1 MELTSKRRA
10 ELKAQA
16 HNLDPVAQI
25 GKFGVTPEALKH
37 IDKALA
43 DHKLVKVKFIG
54 FRETRR
60 ELLEEIAGATSSILI
75 DVIGNVAILYREKQE
90 VSS

>member
-25 GKFGVTPEALKH
+25 GKFGVTPEALTY

-43 DHKLVKVKFIG
+43 DHQLIKVKFIG
-54 FRETRR
+54 FKETRK
-60 ELLEEIAGATSSILI
+60 ELSEEIAGATSSILI
-75 DVIGNVAILYREKQE
+75 DIIGNVAILYREKQE

>member
-1 MELTSKRRA
+1 MELTSKRRT

-60 ELLEEIAGATSSILI
+60 KFSEEIAGATSSILI
-75 DVIGNVAILYREKQE
+75 DIIGNVAILYREKQE

>member
-16 HNLDPVAQI
+16 HSLDPVAQI
-25 GKFGVTPEALKH
+25 GKFGVTPEVLAH

-43 DHKLVKVKFIG
+43 DHQLIKVKFIG
-54 FRETRR
+54 FRETRK
-60 ELLEEIAGATSSILI
+60 ELSKEIAEATNSILI

-90 VSS
+90 ASS

>member
-25 GKFGVTPEALKH
+25 GKLGVTPKAITH
-37 IDKALA
+37 IEKALA
-43 DHKLVKVKFIG
+43 DHQLIKVKFIG
-54 FRETRR
+54 YRETRR
-60 ELLEEIAGATSSILI
+60 EFSEEIAKATSSLLI
-75 DVIGNVAILYREKQE
+75 DIIGNVAILYREKQE
-90 VSS
+90 LSS

>member
-16 HNLDPVAQI
+16 HSLDPVAQI
-25 GKFGVTPEALKH
+25 GKFGVTPEALAH

-43 DHKLVKVKFIG
+43 DHQLIKVKFFG
-54 FRETRR
+54 FKETRG
-60 ELLEEIAGATSSILI
+60 ELSDEIAGATSSTLVN
-75 DVIGNVAILYREKQE
+75 VIGNVAILYREKPK
-90 VSS
+90 VSD

>member
-16 HNLDPVAQI
+16 HSLDPVAQI
-25 GKFGVTPEALKH
+25 GKFGVTSEVLAN

-43 DHKLVKVKFIG
+43 DHQLIKVKFIG
-54 FRETRR
+54 FRETRK
-60 ELLEEIAGATSSILI
+60 ELSEEIAGATSSILI

-90 VSS
+90 AFS

>member
-10 ELKAQA
+10 VLKAQA
-16 HNLDPVAQI
+16 HSIDPVAQI
-25 GKFGVTPEALKH
+25 GKSGVTSTALKH
-37 IDKALA
+37 VEKALT
-43 DHKLVKVKFIG
+43 DHQLIKVKFIG
-54 FRETRR
+54 FKEIRR
-60 ELLEEIAGATSSILI
+60 ELSEEIAGATSSILI

>member
-60 ELLEEIAGATSSILI
+60 KFSEEIAGATSSILI
-75 DVIGNVAILYREKQE
+75 DIIGNVAILYREKQE

>member
-60 ELLEEIAGATSSILI
+60 ELLEEIAGATDSILI
-75 DVIGNVAILYREKQE
+75 DIIGNVAILYREKQE
-90 VSS
+90 ESG